1 MTGTS
6 DLGPSMETLQD
17 LVVAFSAQRDTLL
30 DKLRDKLDEL
40 KEVCM
45 QESVS
50 SFFEF
55 LSFVALAEWEVTIG
69 PWQGR
74 ISGI

>member
-50 SFFEF
+50 SFF
-55 LSFVALAEWEVTIG
+55 
-69 PWQGR
+69 
-74 ISGI
+74 